1 MSDFASALESDEQ
14 RVVNKVAAL
23 DIGSNSFHLVVAR
36 IVAHDVQILH
46 QLKLRVRL
54 ADGLDADGRL
64 SPEAIERGLDNLRI
78 FAESLRDFEPDSVRI
93 VATYTL
99 RKAKNA
105 REFLTRAR
113 AVLPYPVE
121 IISGAEEA
129 RLIYLGVA
137 HTSHHE
143 GKRLVVDIGGG
154 STELIIGHGFDPL
167 LMRSLQMGCVV
178 YTKRFFATGD
188 IKQKSFDKAVTSAR
202 QELELVEQHFL
213 KMTWKTALGSSGTIR
228 TIVGIATEIGQQSKQ
243 GEVCLADLKAIAQH
257 CIKAKHVN
265 NLALQNLGEDRRE
278 VFPAGLAILIAVFE
292 SLGIESMEFSPAALR
307 EGVIYDMEDRLSHL
321 DVRERT
327 AQSLAAR
334 YDVDIGQAQRVLE
347 TTLYLFDE
355 TKKVWDVSKPE
366 LRSLLAWAALLHE
379 VGLQINSRGVQKH
392 SAYILQNV
400 EMLGFNQEQ
409 QRLLSTLARF
419 QRKRIS
425 KSEIAEL
432 SLFAAPEIVHLIA
445 LLRLGVLLN
454 IKRQNDILPPIKV
467 KTTKT
472 GLRLQF
478 PPDWLA
484 GKPTFS
490 GYLEREKEQIAVL
503 GIDLSFK

>member
-1 MSDFASALESDEQ
+1 MSDFVSALESDEH
-14 RVVNKVAAL
+14 RTVNKVAAL
-23 DIGSNSFHLVVAR
+23 DLGSNSFHLVVAR

-54 ADGLDADGRL
+54 ADGLDAEGRL
-64 SPEAIERGLDNLRI
+64 SAEAIDRGLDNLRI
-78 FAESLRDFEPDSVRI
+78 FSESLQDFAPDSVRV

-113 AVLPYPVE
+113 QILPYPIE

-137 HTSHHE
+137 HTSHHI

-154 STELIIGHGFDPL
+154 STELVIGNGFDPL

-178 YTKRFFATGD
+178 YTKRFFPAGE
-188 IKQKSFDKAVTSAR
+188 IRQKQFDRAVTTAR
-202 QELELVEQHFL
+202 QELELVERHFL

-228 TIVGIATEIGQQSKQ
+228 TIVGIATEIGQQSSP
-243 GEVCLADLKAIAQH
+243 GEVCLADLHAIARYLV
-257 CIKAKHVN
+257 KAKHVDR
-265 NLALQNLGEDRRE
+265 LALQNLSEERRE

-292 SLGIESMEFSPAALR
+292 SLGLQSMEFSPAALR

-334 YDVDIGQAQRVLE
+334 YDVDIEQAQRVLQ

-355 TKKVWDVSKPE
+355 TKKAWSISKRE
-366 LRSLLAWAALLHE
+366 LRNLLAWAALLHE

-392 SAYILQNV
+392 SAYILRNV
-400 EMLGFNQEQ
+400 EMLGFNEEQ
-409 QRLLSTLARF
+409 QRLLATLARF
-419 QRKRIS
+419 QRKRIT
-425 KSEIAEL
+425 KSEIAEF
-432 SLFAAPEIVHLIA
+432 SLFDAPAIVQLIA

-454 IKRQNDILPPIKV
+454 IKRQNDILPAMKV
-467 KTTKT
+467 RANKA

-490 GYLEREKEQIAVL
+490 AYLEREKEQIAVL